1 MGFHW
6 QITGGLLTACILGLA
21 ACGGASSSGDPISP
35 DVFIHPDSGDPGG
48 GDPGGGTIIVV
59 TDSGR
64 EDVGA
69 GDPGTT
75 DSNVDPGPSD
85 PGVEPDDT
93 QAADDG
99 PDTGITLVCS
109 PRTRFVYVVTDTR
122 EFLKFDPPT
131 GTFTLLGSLD
141 CPNSSFMDPF
151 SMAID
156 RKANAWVLYN
166 NGNLYKVSTLDAS
179 CEATAFVPN
188 QSGFDQFGMGFSSD
202 QPGSTTETL
211 FVSELVDGGSAR
223 LGSIAFPSLALS
235 PVGSAI
241 SAGSAELTGNGL
253 AELWGFFP
261 QSSPPVV
268 ARIDKA
274 TAALLAHYT
283 IPASV
288 FSGDVTAWAFA
299 FWGGSFYIFVAVG
312 GSNSIVARLD
322 PVTSEWK
329 TVTADAGYAIVG
341 AGVSSCAPFKNE

>member
-1 MGFHW
+1 MGFRLL
-6 QITGGLLTACILGLA
+6 TAGSLLTACVLGLA
-21 ACGGASSSGDPISP
+21 ACGGASANGDPIST

-48 GDPGGGTIIVV
+48 GNIIVV
-59 TDSGR
+59 PDSGR
-64 EDVGA
+64 EDVSA

-75 DSNVDPGPSD
+75 DTSVDPGASDPDASD
-85 PGVEPDDT
+85 PGVEPGDT
-93 QAADDG
+93 QAIDDG
-99 PDTGITLVCS
+99 PDTGITLVCNS
-109 PRTRFVYVVTDTR
+109 RTRYVYVVTDTR

-131 GTFTLLGSLD
+131 GTFTLVGSLD

-156 RKANAWVLYN
+156 RQANAWVLYN
-166 NGNLYKVSTLDAS
+166 SGDLYKVSTLDAS
-179 CEATAFVPN
+179 CEATSFVADQN
-188 QSGFDQFGMGFSSD
+188 GFSEFGMGFTSD